1 MHLANDSEM
10 PLVEVVLGVNDHT
23 FLERVKA
30 LKGLFEPYVVIDGE
44 VQVNQLVQ
52 PGEVTEL
59 SIRLGRTHLLFFLL
73 AVHYV

>member
-52 PGEVTEL
+52 PG
-59 SIRLGRTHLLFFLL
+59 
-73 AVHYV
+73 